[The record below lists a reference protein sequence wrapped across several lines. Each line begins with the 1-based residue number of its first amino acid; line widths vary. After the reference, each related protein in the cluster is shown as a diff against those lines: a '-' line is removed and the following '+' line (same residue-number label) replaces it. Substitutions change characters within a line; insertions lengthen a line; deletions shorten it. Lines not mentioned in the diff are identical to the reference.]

1 MKRTYKTWGLISL
14 AVLMLTGC
22 SKPAATTDQGA
33 AAATGSTNGT
43 AANQLTVG
51 ITNPPLMF
59 NPIDSDGSGSSGAVF
74 IYRYFFDS
82 LVKTVGPLDF
92 KMALAESFTTE
103 DNQTYKIAIRNNANW
118 TDGKPI
124 TAQDVEFTIN
134 LIVNPKTITTQ
145 RSAIFALD
153 GLNEKGMLPAGQ
165 DKISSVKVMDD
176 KHLELR
182 TSKPVDPNLLYE
194 RLSDLLIVP
203 KHVLEGA
210 DPATLNQNPF
220 WRNPNVTSG
229 PYKFVKYE
237 NKAYV
242 ELAANETYYRGAP
255 KIAKV
260 FVKIMPASNMVAQL
274 QSGELDMNAAQ
285 GSGNIPASEWKTVKT
300 FSNLRTEEQQTRRY
314 NSIEINM
321 ERFPDKK
328 IRQALAYAIDRQMI
342 VDQLMPGAGELQDG
356 PYSNSHPYHDKH
368 VKSYGFDPEKA
379 KQLLKEAGFDM
390 NKSIELIVPTGDKT
404 REMAGNIIQQ
414 NFQAIGL
421 KVKQV
426 NFDFPTTVSRLV
438 KGDFDLALSSFGSLM
453 DPDGPATVY
462 RSTAA
467 LNDMRYKSKA
477 VDDLFNRGMNETD
490 KDKRFQ
496 IYKELQNTIQE
507 DVPLITVYSEYNL
520 IALSKSVEGKGGV
533 TDGMHYSVN
542 EWYRK

>member
-1 MKRTYKTWGLISL
+1 MKKTYKTWGLISL
-14 AVLMLTGC
+14 AVLMLAGC
-22 SKPAATTDQGA
+22 SKPSATEQGS
-33 AAATGSTNGT
+33 AAATGSMTGT
-43 AANQLTVG
+43 AGSQLTVG

-118 TDGKPI
+118 TDGKPV

-165 DKISSVKVMDD
+165 DKISSIKVIDD
-176 KHLELR
+176 KHLELK

-203 KHVLEGA
+203 KHVLESA

-237 NKAYV
+237 NKSYV
-242 ELAANETYYRGAP
+242 ELAANENYYRGAP

-300 FSNLRTEEQQTRRY
+300 FANLRTEEQQTRRY

-328 IRQALAYAIDRQMI
+328 VRQALAYAIDRQMI

-356 PYSNSHPYHDKH
+356 PYSNSHPYHDKN

-379 KQLLKEAGFDM
+379 KQMLKEAGFDM

-438 KGDFDLALSSFGSLM
+438 KGDFDLTLSSFGSLM

-467 LNDMRYKSKA
+467 LNDMRYKSKT

-520 IALSKSVEGKGGV
+520 IAISKSVEGKGGV

>member
-1 MKRTYKTWGLISL
+1 MKKTYKTWSLISL
-14 AVLMLTGC
+14 AVLMLAGC
-22 SKPAATTDQGA
+22 SKPSATEQGA
-33 AAATGSTNGT
+33 AASTGSTSGT
-43 AANQLTVG
+43 AASQITVG

-103 DNQTYKIAIRNNANW
+103 DNQTYKITIRNNANW
-118 TDGKPI
+118 TDGKPV

-134 LIVNPKTITTQ
+134 LIVNPKTVTTQ

-165 DKISSVKVMDD
+165 EKISSIKVIDD
-176 KHLELR
+176 KHLELKTAR
-182 TSKPVDPNLLYE
+182 PVDPNLLYE
-194 RLSDLLIVP
+194 RLTDLLIVP
-203 KHVLEGA
+203 KHVLESA

-242 ELAANETYYRGAP
+242 ELAANENYYRGAP

-300 FSNLRTEEQQTRRY
+300 FANLRTEEQQTRRY

-328 IRQALAYAIDRQMI
+328 VRQALAYAIDRQMI

-356 PYSNSHPYHDKH
+356 PYSNSHPYHDKN

-390 NKSIELIVPTGDKT
+390 NKPIELIVPTGDKT

-438 KGDFDLALSSFGSLM
+438 KGDFDLTLSSFGSLM

-467 LNDMRYKSKA
+467 LNDMRYKSKT

-520 IALSKSVEGKGGV
+520 IAISKAIEGKGGV

>member
-1 MKRTYKTWGLISL
+1 MKKTYKTWGLISL
-14 AVLMLTGC
+14 ALLMLAGC
-22 SKPAATTDQGA
+22 SKPAATDKGPA
-33 AAATGSTNGT
+33 AAAGSTAG
-43 AANQLTVG
+43 AAGNQLTVG

-118 TDGKPI
+118 TDGKPV

-145 RSAIFALD
+145 RSAIFALS
-153 GLNEKGMLPAGQ
+153 GLNEKGMLQAGQ
-165 DKISSVKVMDD
+165 DKLSSVKVIDD
-176 KHLELR
+176 KHLELK

-194 RLSDLLIVP
+194 RFSDLLIVP

-210 DPATLNQNPF
+210 DPAALNQNPF

-242 ELAANETYYRGAP
+242 ELEANENYYRGAP

-300 FSNLRTEEQQTRRY
+300 FANLRTEEQQTRRY
-314 NSIEINM
+314 NSVEINM

-328 IRQALAYAIDRQMI
+328 VRQALAYAIDRQMI

-356 PYSNSHPYHDKH
+356 PYSNSHPYHDKN

-390 NKSIELIVPTGDKT
+390 NKTIELIVPTGDKT

-414 NFQAIGL
+414 NFQSIGL